1 MTDGGER
8 GRKKGGVQISS
19 EWVKRDTAPFPFGV
33 FVHVFVSVDKRYLW
47 LVNGCL
53 DDLRLSTENDLRN
66 QGKYGCHFKTWEF
79 LEWRITWKLG
89 EKAFCNSW
97 SRDQLLQKTSRKE
110 LWDTSAKTF
119 LSHAKS
125 HPITLLRQFLFSSAY
140 KKLEE
145 TAISTTLQGVF
156 LKLRFRWPNE
166 NRRWIHGQKITIF
179 K

>member
-8 GRKKGGVQISS
+8 GRKKGGGQISS

-79 LEWRITWKLG
+79 LEWRITWKQR

-97 SRDQLLQKTSRKE
+97 SRDQLLQKHEGKNCETRVPKHFYP
-110 LWDTSAKTF
+110 TRN
-119 LSHAKS
+119 H
-125 HPITLLRQFLFSSAY
+125 TLLHY
-140 KKLEE
+140 H
-145 TAISTTLQGVF
+145 TLLPF
-156 LKLRFRWPNE
+156 FDNFCFHLPTRS
-166 NRRWIHGQKITIF
+166 
-179 K
+179 